1 MAQFF
6 IHRPIFAWVIAL
18 VIMLAGILTL
28 TKMPIAQYPTIAP
41 PTVTISATYP
51 GASAST
57 VENTVTQIIE
67 QQMNGLDGLRY
78 ISSNSAGNGQASIQ
92 LNFEQG
98 VDPDIAQVQVQNKLQ
113 SATALLPEDV
123 QRQGVKVTKSGA
135 SFLQV
140 LAFYSES
147 DSLSADDIK
156 DYVNSNISEPLS
168 RVAGVGEVQVFGGSY
183 AMRIWLDP
191 AKLTSLGITP
201 SDVAAAIRAQN
212 SQVAVGQLGGAP
224 SIEGQVLNATVNAQS
239 MLTTPEQF
247 KNIFLRNTS
256 DGAQVRLGDV
266 ARVELGADTYQFDS
280 KFNGKPAG
288 GVAIKL
294 ATGANALDTSEAV
307 EARMVELR
315 KNYPTG
321 MKDKLAFDTTPFIK
335 ISIESVV
342 HTLIE
347 AIILVFFVMFLFLQN
362 WRATIIPTM
371 AVPVVVLGTFAII
384 NIFGFSINTLTMFAM
399 VLAIGLLVDD
409 AIVVVENVER
419 VMQEDH
425 LDPVAATELSMKQ
438 ITGALIGMTSVLTA
452 VFVPMSFFGG
462 TTGVI
467 YRQFSITLVT
477 AMVLSLVVAV
487 TFTPALCA
495 TILKQHNPNKKPSN
509 NIFARFF
516 RWFNAAFDRTAE
528 KYQTGVN
535 FMTHHKLFS
544 GIVYAAVIGVL
555 VVLFKMLP
563 SSFLPEEDQ
572 GVVMTLVQLPPNATL
587 DRTDK
592 VINTMTHYFMENE
605 KASVESVFSV
615 SGFSFT
621 GIGQNAGLAFV
632 KLKDWE
638 KRTTPEQQIG
648 SLIQRGMA
656 LNMIAKDASYVMPLQ
671 LPAMPE
677 LGVTAG
683 FNFQLK
689 ASAGQ
694 SHEQLL
700 AARNTILGLAAQD
713 KRLAGVRPNG
723 QEDTPQYQINIDQA
737 QAGAMGVSI
746 ADINSTMSMA
756 WGGSYIN
763 DFIDRGRVK
772 KVYVQ
777 GEAHARMMPED
788 LNKWYVRNNKGEMI
802 PFSSFA
808 TGTWTY
814 GSPRLERYNGIAS
827 MNIQGSPAPG
837 TSSGDAMLAMEEIV
851 AKLPSMGLQGF
862 DYEWTGLSLE
872 ERESGSQAPFLY
884 ALSLLIVFLCL
895 AALYESWSVPFS
907 ILLVVPLGVV
917 GAIILTMFGHTGLFG
932 GITLFG
938 RTYFAP
944 DANLSNNIYFQVALI
959 AVIGLSAK
967 NAILIVE
974 FAKELQEKG
983 ESLFDATLHA
993 AKMRLRPII
1002 MTTLAFGFGVLPL
1015 ALSSGA
1021 GAGSQHS
1028 VGYGVLGGVITS
1040 TLLGIFFIPVF
1051 FVWVRSIFK
1060 YKPKNQN
1067 LQEHKS

>member
-28 TKMPIAQYPTIAP
+28 SNMPIAQYPTIAP

-51 GASAST
+51 GASAET

-78 ISSNSAGNGQASIQ
+78 ISSNSAGNGSASIA

-123 QRQGVKVTKSGA
+123 QRQGVRVTKSGA

-140 LAFYSES
+140 LAFYSPDGS
-147 DSLSADDIK
+147 MSANDIK

-191 AKLTSLGITP
+191 AKMASLQVTP
-201 SDVAAAIRAQN
+201 SDIATAIRTQN
-212 SQVAVGQLGGAP
+212 AQVAVGQLGGAP
-224 SIEGQVLNATVNAQS
+224 AVEGQVLNATVTAQS
-239 MLTTPEQF
+239 LLQTPEQF
-247 KNIFLRNTS
+247 SNIFLKNTAS
-256 DGAQVRLGDV
+256 GAQVRLGDV
-266 ARVELGADTYQFDS
+266 ARVELGADNYQFDS

-294 ATGANALDTSEAV
+294 ATGANALDTAQAV
-307 EARMVELR
+307 EERLKLLR
-315 KNYPTG
+315 PNYPQG
-321 MKDKLAFDTTPFIK
+321 MVDQLAFDTTPFIEL
-335 ISIESVV
+335 SIKSVV
-342 HTLIE
+342 KTLIE
-347 AIILVFFVMFLFLQN
+347 AIILVFLVMFLFLQN

-371 AVPVVVLGTFAII
+371 AVPVVVLGTFAVI
-384 NIFGFSINTLTMFAM
+384 NMFGFSINTLTMFAM

-419 VMQEDH
+419 VMVEEH
-425 LDPVAATELSMKQ
+425 LDPVAATEKSMKQ
-438 ITGALIGMTSVLTA
+438 ISGALIGITSVLSA
-452 VFVPMSFFGG
+452 VFVPMAFFGG

-467 YRQFSITLVT
+467 YRQFSVTLVT
-477 AMVLSLVVAV
+477 AMVLSLIVAL

-495 TILKQHNPNKKPSN
+495 TMLKQHDPNKPESN
-509 NIFARFF
+509 GLFARFF
-516 RWFNAAFDRTAE
+516 RWFNRSFDKMSV
-528 KYQTGVN
+528 KYQGGVN
-535 FMTHHKLFS
+535 RMTHSKIFS
-544 GIVYAAVIGVL
+544 GIIYGAVL
-555 VVLFKMLP
+555 VVIVLLFQKLP
-563 SSFLPEEDQ
+563 SSFLPDEDQ
-572 GVVMTLVQLPPNATL
+572 GVVMTLVQLPPNASL
-587 DRTDK
+587 ERTDK
-592 VINTMTHYFMENE
+592 VVSTMTNYFLENE
-605 KASVESVFSV
+605 KEHVESVFSV
-615 SGFSFT
+615 AGFSFT
-621 GIGQNAGLAFV
+621 GVGQNAGLAFI
-632 KLKDWE
+632 KLKDWSE
-638 KRTTPEQQIG
+638 RTSPESQVGAI
-648 SLIQRGMA
+648 IQRGMA
-656 LNMIAKDASYVMPLQ
+656 LNMIVKDASYIMPLQ

-677 LGVTAG
+677 LGVSAG
-683 FNFQLK
+683 FNLQLK
-689 ASAGQ
+689 DASGQ
-694 SHEQLL
+694 GHEKLTM
-700 AARNTILGLAAQD
+700 ARNIILSEAAKD
-713 KRLAGVRPNG
+713 PRLAGVRPNG
-723 QEDTPQYQINIDQA
+723 QEDTPQYRVIVDHA
-737 QAGAMGVSI
+737 QAGALGVSI
-746 ADINSTMSMA
+746 AEINSTMGMA

-777 GEAHARMMPED
+777 GEAGSRMMPED
-788 LNKWYVRNNKGEMI
+788 LDQWYVRNNRGEMV
-802 PFSSFA
+802 PFSAFA
-808 TGTWTY
+808 TGEWTY
-814 GSPRLERYNGIAS
+814 GSPRLERYNGVSS
-827 MNIQGSPAPG
+827 MNIQGTPAPG
-837 TSSGDAMLAMEEIV
+837 VSSGDAMVAMEEII
-851 AKLPSMGLQGF
+851 AKLPDMGLQGF

-872 ERESGSQAPFLY
+872 ERESGDQAPFLY

-895 AALYESWSVPFS
+895 AALYESWSIPFS
-907 ILLVVPLGVV
+907 VLLVVPLGIV
-917 GAIILTMFGHTGLFG
+917 GALFLTFSGMVLFQN
-932 GITLFG
+932 
-938 RTYFAP
+938 P
-944 DANLSNNIYFQVALI
+944 NLSNNIYFQVAII

-983 ESLFDATLHA
+983 EDLFEATLHA

-1028 VGYGVLGGVITS
+1028 VGYGVLGGVISS

-1051 FVWVRSIFK
+1051 YVWIRSIFK
-1060 YKPKNQN
+1060 YKPKQQN
-1067 LQEHKS
+1067 HQEHVS

>member
-18 VIMLAGILTL
+18 VIMLAGIITL
-28 TKMPIAQYPTIAP
+28 TKMPVAQYPTIAP
-41 PTVTISATYP
+41 PSVTISATYP
-51 GASAST
+51 GASAQT

-78 ISSNSAGNGQASIQ
+78 ISSNSAGNGQASIN

-98 VDPDIAQVQVQNKLQ
+98 IDPDIAQVQVQNKLQ

-135 SFLQV
+135 SFMQV
-140 LAFYSES
+140 LAFYSP
-147 DSLSADDIK
+147 DGSLSAADIK

-191 AKLTSLGITP
+191 AKMTSLQITP
-201 SDVAAAIRAQN
+201 SDVATAINAQN

-224 SIEGQVLNATVNAQS
+224 SVQGQVLNATVNAQS
-239 MLTTPEQF
+239 MLQTPEQF
-247 KNIFLRNTS
+247 RNIFLKNTAS
-256 DGAQVRLGDV
+256 GAQVRLGDV
-266 ARVELGADTYQFDS
+266 ARVELGSDNYQFDS
-280 KFNGKPAG
+280 KFNGKAAG

-294 ATGANALDTSEAV
+294 ATGANALDTAAAV
-307 EARMVELR
+307 EKRLSELR
-315 KNYPTG
+315 KNYPNG
-321 MKDKLAFDTTPFIK
+321 LKDQLAYDTTPFIK
-335 ISIESVV
+335 LSIESVV

-347 AIILVFFVMFLFLQN
+347 AVVLVFIVMFLFLQN
-362 WRATIIPTM
+362 WRATIIPTL
-371 AVPVVVLGTFAII
+371 AVPVVVLGTFAVI

-419 VMQEDH
+419 VMQEEH
-425 LDPVAATELSMKQ
+425 LDPVAATEKSMQQ
-438 ITGALIGMTSVLTA
+438 ISGALVGITSVLTA
-452 VFVPMSFFGG
+452 VFVPMAFFAG

-477 AMVLSLVVAV
+477 AMILSLIVAL

-495 TILKQHNPNKKPSN
+495 TLLKQHDPNKAESN

-516 RWFNAAFDRTAE
+516 RWFNSSFE
-528 KYQTGVN
+528 KLSVKYQGGVN
-535 FMTHHKLFS
+535 RMTHHKVFS
-544 GIVYAAVIGVL
+544 GVVYLLVIAGL
-555 VVLFKMLP
+555 VGLYKALP
-563 SSFLPEEDQ
+563 SSFLPDEDQ
-572 GVVMTLVQLPPNATL
+572 GVVMTLVQLPPSASL
-587 DRTDK
+587 ERTDK
-592 VINTMTHYFMENE
+592 VITTMTDYFMNKE
-605 KASVESVFSV
+605 KEHVESIFTV

-621 GIGQNAGLAFV
+621 GVGQNAGLAFI
-632 KLKDWE
+632 KLKDWSE
-638 KRTTPEQQIG
+638 RTTPESQIG
-648 SLIQRGMA
+648 AIIQRGMA
-656 LNMIAKDASYVMPLQ
+656 LNMIVKDASYIMPLQ

-677 LGVTAG
+677 LGVSAG
-683 FNFQLK
+683 FDIQLK
-689 ASAGQ
+689 DASGQ
-694 SHEQLL
+694 GHEKLI
-700 AARNTILGLAAQD
+700 AARNAILGMAAQD

-746 ADINSTMSMA
+746 ADINTTMSMA

-763 DFIDRGRVK
+763 DFVDRGRVK

-777 GEAHARMMPED
+777 GEANARMMPED
-788 LNKWYVRNNKGEMI
+788 LNKWYVRNSSGTMV
-802 PFSSFA
+802 PFSAFA
-808 TGTWTY
+808 TGEWTY
-814 GSPRLERYNGIAS
+814 GSPRLERYNGVS
-827 MNIQGSPAPG
+827 SVNIQGTPAPG
-837 TSSGDAMLAMEEIV
+837 VSSGDAMLAMEEIIG
-851 AKLPSMGLQGF
+851 KLPSMGLQGF

-872 ERESGSQAPFLY
+872 ERDSGNQTAPLLV
-884 ALSLLIVFLCL
+884 LSMLIVFLCL
-895 AALYESWSVPFS
+895 AALYESWSIPVS
-907 ILLVVPLGVV
+907 VLLVVPLGIL
-917 GAIILTMFGHTGLFG
+917 GAFALTWLGMIIKGD
-932 GITLFG
+932 
-938 RTYFAP
+938 P
-944 DANLSNNIYFQVALI
+944 NLSFNIYFQVAI
-959 AVIGLSAK
+959 VAVIGLSAK

-974 FAKELQEKG
+974 FAKELQEQG
-983 ESLFDATLHA
+983 EDLFDATLHA

-1015 ALSSGA
+1015 ALSTGA

-1028 VGYGVLGGVITS
+1028 VGFGVLGGVISS

-1051 FVWVRSIFK
+1051 FVWIRSIFK
-1060 YKPKNQN
+1060 YKPKKQNNQE
-1067 LQEHKS
+1067 QTS

>member
-51 GASAST
+51 GASAET

-78 ISSNSAGNGQASIQ
+78 ISSNSAGNGSSSIS

-123 QRQGVKVTKSGA
+123 QRQGVRVTKSGA

-140 LAFYSES
+140 LAFYSPDGS
-147 DSLSADDIK
+147 MNADDIK

-191 AKLTSLGITP
+191 AKMASLQVTP
-201 SDVAAAIRAQN
+201 SDIATAIRTQN
-212 SQVAVGQLGGAP
+212 AQVAVGQLGGAP
-224 SIEGQVLNATVNAQS
+224 AVEGQVLNATVTAQS
-239 MLTTPEQF
+239 LLQTPEQF
-247 KNIFLRNTS
+247 SNIFLKNTTS
-256 DGAQVRLGDV
+256 GAQVRLGDV
-266 ARVELGADTYQFDS
+266 ARVELGADNYQFDS

-294 ATGANALDTSEAV
+294 ATGANALDTAQAV
-307 EARMVELR
+307 EERLEQLR
-315 KNYPTG
+315 PNYPQG
-321 MKDKLAFDTTPFIK
+321 MVDQLAFDTTPFIEL
-335 ISIESVV
+335 SIKSVV
-342 HTLIE
+342 KTLIE
-347 AIILVFFVMFLFLQN
+347 AIILVFLVMFLFLQN

-371 AVPVVVLGTFAII
+371 AVPVVVLGTFAVI
-384 NIFGFSINTLTMFAM
+384 NVFGFSINTLTMFAM

-419 VMQEDH
+419 VMVEEH
-425 LDPVAATELSMKQ
+425 LDPVSATEKSMKQ
-438 ITGALIGMTSVLTA
+438 ISGALIGITSVLSA
-452 VFVPMSFFGG
+452 VFVPMAFFGG

-477 AMVLSLVVAV
+477 AMVLSLIVAL

-495 TILKQHNPNKKPSN
+495 TLLKQHDPNKPQSN
-509 NIFARFF
+509 GIFARFF
-516 RWFNAAFDRTAE
+516 RWFNSSFDKVSV
-528 KYQTGVN
+528 KYQGGVN
-535 FMTHHKLFS
+535 RMTHSKIFS
-544 GIVYAAVIGVL
+544 GVVYA
-555 VVLFKMLP
+555 VVLGIIVLLFQKLP
-563 SSFLPEEDQ
+563 SSFLPDEDQ

-587 DRTDK
+587 ERTDK
-592 VINTMTHYFMENE
+592 VVSTMTNYFLENE
-605 KASVESVFSV
+605 KEHVESVFSV
-615 SGFSFT
+615 AGFSFT
-621 GIGQNAGLAFV
+621 GVGQNAGLAFI
-632 KLKDWE
+632 KLKDWSE
-638 KRTTPEQQIG
+638 RHSPESQVGAI
-648 SLIQRGMA
+648 IQRGMA
-656 LNMIAKDASYVMPLQ
+656 LNMIVKDASYIMPLQ

-677 LGVTAG
+677 LGVSAG
-683 FNFQLK
+683 FNLQLK
-689 ASAGQ
+689 AASGQ
-694 SHEQLL
+694 SHDQLL

-713 KRLAGVRPNG
+713 SRLAGVRPNG
-723 QEDTPQYQINIDQA
+723 QEDTPQYRVIVDHA
-737 QAGAMGVSI
+737 QAGALGVSV
-746 ADINSTMSMA
+746 AEINSTMGIA

-777 GEAHARMMPED
+777 GEAGSRMMPED
-788 LNKWYVRNNKGEMI
+788 LDQWYVRNNRGEMV
-802 PFSSFA
+802 PFSAFA
-808 TGTWTY
+808 TGEWTY
-814 GSPRLERYNGIAS
+814 GSPRLERYNGVSS
-827 MNIQGSPAPG
+827 MNIQGTPAPG
-837 TSSGDAMLAMEEIV
+837 ISSGDAMVAMEEIV
-851 AKLPSMGLQGF
+851 AKLPEMGLQGF

-872 ERESGSQAPFLY
+872 ERESGAQAPFLY

-895 AALYESWSVPFS
+895 AALYESWSIPFS
-907 ILLVVPLGVV
+907 VLLVVPLGIV
-917 GAIILTMFGHTGLFG
+917 GALLLTFG
-932 GITLFG
+932 GMVLLQN
-938 RTYFAP
+938 P
-944 DANLSNNIYFQVALI
+944 NLSNNIYFQVAII

-974 FAKELQEKG
+974 FAKELQEQG
-983 ESLFDATLHA
+983 EELFEATLHA

-1015 ALSSGA
+1015 ALASGA

-1028 VGYGVLGGVITS
+1028 VGYGVLGGVISS

-1051 FVWVRSIFK
+1051 YVWIRSVFK
-1060 YKPKNQN
+1060 YKPKQQNQ
-1067 LQEHKS
+1067 EYKS

>member
-28 TKMPIAQYPTIAP
+28 SNMPIAQYPTIAP

-51 GASAST
+51 GASAET

-78 ISSNSAGNGQASIQ
+78 ISSNSAGNGSASIA

-123 QRQGVKVTKSGA
+123 QRQGVRVTKSSA

-140 LAFYSES
+140 LAFYSPDGS
-147 DSLSADDIK
+147 MSANDIK

-191 AKLTSLGITP
+191 AKMASLQVTP
-201 SDVAAAIRAQN
+201 SDIATAIRTQN
-212 SQVAVGQLGGAP
+212 AQVAVGQLGGAP
-224 SIEGQVLNATVNAQS
+224 AVEGQVLNATVTAQS
-239 MLTTPEQF
+239 LLQTPEQF
-247 KNIFLRNTS
+247 SNIFLKNTAS
-256 DGAQVRLGDV
+256 GAQVRLGDV
-266 ARVELGADTYQFDS
+266 ARVELGADNYEFDS

-288 GVAIKL
+288 GVAIRL
-294 ATGANALDTSEAV
+294 ATGANALDTAQAV
-307 EARMVELR
+307 EERLKLLR
-315 KNYPTG
+315 PNYPQG
-321 MKDKLAFDTTPFIK
+321 MVDQLAFDTTPFIEL
-335 ISIESVV
+335 SIKSVV
-342 HTLIE
+342 KTLIE
-347 AIILVFFVMFLFLQN
+347 AIILVFLVMFLFLQN

-371 AVPVVVLGTFAII
+371 AVPVVVLGTFAVI
-384 NIFGFSINTLTMFAM
+384 NMFGFSINTLTMFAM

-419 VMQEDH
+419 VMVEEH
-425 LDPVAATELSMKQ
+425 LDPVAATEKSMKQ
-438 ITGALIGMTSVLTA
+438 ISGALIGITSVLSA
-452 VFVPMSFFGG
+452 VFVPMAFFGG

-467 YRQFSITLVT
+467 YRQFSVTLVT
-477 AMVLSLVVAV
+477 AMVLSLIVAL

-495 TILKQHNPNKKPSN
+495 TMLKQHDPNKPESN
-509 NIFARFF
+509 GLFARFF
-516 RWFNAAFDRTAE
+516 RWFNRSFE
-528 KYQTGVN
+528 KMSVKYQGGVN
-535 FMTHHKLFS
+535 RMTHSKIFS
-544 GIVYAAVIGVL
+544 GIIYGAVL
-555 VVLFKMLP
+555 VVIVLLFQKLP
-563 SSFLPEEDQ
+563 SSFLPDEDQ
-572 GVVMTLVQLPPNATL
+572 GVVMTLVQLPPNASL
-587 DRTDK
+587 ERTDK
-592 VINTMTHYFMENE
+592 VISTMTNYFLENE
-605 KASVESVFSV
+605 KEHVESVFSV
-615 SGFSFT
+615 AGFSFT
-621 GIGQNAGLAFV
+621 GVGQNAGLAFI
-632 KLKDWE
+632 KLKDWSE
-638 KRTTPEQQIG
+638 RTSPESQIG
-648 SLIQRGMA
+648 AIIQRGMA
-656 LNMIAKDASYVMPLQ
+656 LNMIVKDASYIMPLQ

-677 LGVTAG
+677 LGVSAG
-683 FNFQLK
+683 FNLQLK
-689 ASAGQ
+689 DASGQ
-694 SHEQLL
+694 GHEKLTM
-700 AARNTILGLAAQD
+700 ARNIILGEAAKD
-713 KRLAGVRPNG
+713 PRLAGVRPNG
-723 QEDTPQYQINIDQA
+723 QEDTPQYRVIVDHA
-737 QAGAMGVSI
+737 QAGALGVSI
-746 ADINSTMSMA
+746 AEINSTMGMA

-777 GEAHARMMPED
+777 GEAGSRMMPED
-788 LNKWYVRNNKGEMI
+788 LDQWYVRNNRGEMV
-802 PFSSFA
+802 PFSAFA
-808 TGTWTY
+808 TGEWTY
-814 GSPRLERYNGIAS
+814 GSPRLERYNGVSS
-827 MNIQGSPAPG
+827 MNIQGTPAPG
-837 TSSGDAMLAMEEIV
+837 VSSGDAMVAMEEII
-851 AKLPSMGLQGF
+851 AKLPDMGLQGF

-872 ERESGSQAPFLY
+872 ERESGDQAPFLY

-895 AALYESWSVPFS
+895 AALYESWSIPFS
-907 ILLVVPLGVV
+907 VLLVVPLGIV
-917 GAIILTMFGHTGLFG
+917 GALFLTFSGMVLFQN
-932 GITLFG
+932 
-938 RTYFAP
+938 P
-944 DANLSNNIYFQVALI
+944 NLSNNIYFQVAII

-983 ESLFDATLHA
+983 EDLFEATLHA

-1028 VGYGVLGGVITS
+1028 VGYGVLGGVISS

-1051 FVWVRSIFK
+1051 YVWIRSIFK
-1060 YKPKNQN
+1060 YKPKQQN
-1067 LQEHKS
+1067 HQEHVS

>member
-18 VIMLAGILTL
+18 VIMLAGIITL
-28 TKMPIAQYPTIAP
+28 TKMPVAQYPTISP
-41 PTVTISATYP
+41 PSVTISATYP
-51 GASAST
+51 GASAQT

-78 ISSNSAGNGQASIQ
+78 ISSNSAGNGQASIN

-98 VDPDIAQVQVQNKLQ
+98 IDPDIAQVQVQNKLQ

-135 SFLQV
+135 SFMQV
-140 LAFYSES
+140 LAFYSP
-147 DSLSADDIK
+147 DGSLSAADIK

-191 AKLTSLGITP
+191 AKMTSLQITP
-201 SDVAAAIRAQN
+201 SDVATAINAQN

-224 SIEGQVLNATVNAQS
+224 SVQGQVLNATVNAQS
-239 MLTTPEQF
+239 MLQTPEQF
-247 KNIFLRNTS
+247 RNIFLKNTAS
-256 DGAQVRLGDV
+256 GAQVRLGDV
-266 ARVELGADTYQFDS
+266 ARVELGSDNYQFDS
-280 KFNGKPAG
+280 KFNGKAAG

-294 ATGANALDTSEAV
+294 ATGANALDTAAAV
-307 EARMVELR
+307 EKRLSELR
-315 KNYPTG
+315 KNYPNG
-321 MKDKLAFDTTPFIK
+321 LKDQLAYDTTPFIK
-335 ISIESVV
+335 LSIESVV

-347 AIILVFFVMFLFLQN
+347 AVVLVFIVMFLFLQN
-362 WRATIIPTM
+362 WRATIIPTL
-371 AVPVVVLGTFAII
+371 AVPVVVLGTFAVI

-419 VMQEDH
+419 VMQEEH
-425 LDPVAATELSMKQ
+425 LDPVAATEKSMQQ
-438 ITGALIGMTSVLTA
+438 ISGALVGITSVLTA
-452 VFVPMSFFGG
+452 VFVPMAFFAG

-477 AMVLSLVVAV
+477 AMILSLIVAL

-495 TILKQHNPNKKPSN
+495 TLLKQHDPNKAESN

-516 RWFNAAFDRTAE
+516 RWFNSSFE
-528 KYQTGVN
+528 KLSVKYQGGVN
-535 FMTHHKLFS
+535 RMTHHKVFS
-544 GIVYAAVIGVL
+544 GVVYLLVIAGL
-555 VVLFKMLP
+555 VGLYKALP
-563 SSFLPEEDQ
+563 SSFLPDEDQ
-572 GVVMTLVQLPPNATL
+572 GVVMTLVQLPPSASL
-587 DRTDK
+587 ERTDK
-592 VINTMTHYFMENE
+592 VITTMTDYFMNKE
-605 KASVESVFSV
+605 KEHVESIFTV

-621 GIGQNAGLAFV
+621 GVGQNAGLAFI
-632 KLKDWE
+632 KLKDWSE
-638 KRTTPEQQIG
+638 RTTPESQIG
-648 SLIQRGMA
+648 AIIQRGMA
-656 LNMIAKDASYVMPLQ
+656 LNMIVKDASYIMPLQ

-677 LGVTAG
+677 LGVSAG
-683 FNFQLK
+683 FNIQLK
-689 ASAGQ
+689 DASGQ
-694 SHEQLL
+694 GHEKLI
-700 AARNTILGLAAQD
+700 AARNAILGMAAQD

-746 ADINSTMSMA
+746 ADINTTMSMA

-763 DFIDRGRVK
+763 DFVDRGRVK

-777 GEAHARMMPED
+777 GEANARMMPED
-788 LNKWYVRNNKGEMI
+788 LNKWYVRNSAGTMV
-802 PFSSFA
+802 PFSAFA
-808 TGTWTY
+808 TGEWTY
-814 GSPRLERYNGIAS
+814 GSPRLERYNGVS
-827 MNIQGSPAPG
+827 SVNIQGTPAPG
-837 TSSGDAMLAMEEIV
+837 VSSGDAMLAMEEIIG
-851 AKLPSMGLQGF
+851 KLPSMGLQGF

-872 ERESGSQAPFLY
+872 ERDSGNQTAPLLV
-884 ALSLLIVFLCL
+884 LSMLIVFLCL
-895 AALYESWSVPFS
+895 AALYESWSIPVS
-907 ILLVVPLGVV
+907 VLLVVPLGIL
-917 GAIILTMFGHTGLFG
+917 GAFALTWLGMIIKGD
-932 GITLFG
+932 
-938 RTYFAP
+938 P
-944 DANLSNNIYFQVALI
+944 NLSFNIYFQVAI
-959 AVIGLSAK
+959 VAVIGLSAK

-974 FAKELQEKG
+974 FAKELQEQG
-983 ESLFDATLHA
+983 EDLFDATLHA

-1015 ALSSGA
+1015 ALSTGA

-1028 VGYGVLGGVITS
+1028 VGFGVLGGVISS

-1051 FVWVRSIFK
+1051 FVWIRSIFK
-1060 YKPKNQN
+1060 YKPKKQNNQE
-1067 LQEHKS
+1067 QTS

>member
-18 VIMLAGILTL
+18 VIMLAGILTIS
-28 TKMPIAQYPTIAP
+28 KMPIAQYPTIAP

-51 GASAST
+51 GASAAT

-78 ISSNSAGNGQASIQ
+78 ISSNSAGNGQASIA

-123 QRQGVKVTKSGA
+123 QRQGVRVTKSGA

-140 LAFYSES
+140 LAFYSPDGS
-147 DSLSADDIK
+147 MTADDIK

-191 AKLTSLGITP
+191 AKMASLQVTP
-201 SDVAAAIRAQN
+201 SDIATAIRTQN
-212 SQVAVGQLGGAP
+212 AQVAVGQLGGAP
-224 SIEGQVLNATVNAQS
+224 AVEGQVLNATVTAQS
-239 MLTTPEQF
+239 LLQTPEQF
-247 KNIFLRNTS
+247 SNIFLKNTTS
-256 DGAQVRLGDV
+256 GAQVRLGDV
-266 ARVELGADTYQFDS
+266 ARVELGADNYQFDS

-294 ATGANALDTSEAV
+294 ATGANALDTAQAV
-307 EARMVELR
+307 EERLEQLR
-315 KNYPTG
+315 PNYPQG
-321 MKDKLAFDTTPFIK
+321 MVDTLAFDTTPFIQL
-335 ISIESVV
+335 SIESVV

-347 AIILVFFVMFLFLQN
+347 AVILVFIVMFLFLQN

-371 AVPVVVLGTFAII
+371 AVPVVVLGTFAVI
-384 NIFGFSINTLTMFAM
+384 NVFGFSINTLTMFAM

-419 VMQEDH
+419 VMVEEH
-425 LDPVAATELSMKQ
+425 LDPVSATEKSMKQ
-438 ITGALIGMTSVLTA
+438 ISGALIGITSVLSA
-452 VFVPMSFFGG
+452 VFVPMAFFGG

-477 AMVLSLVVAV
+477 AMVLSLIVAL

-495 TILKQHNPNKKPSN
+495 TLLKQHDPNKPQSN
-509 NIFARFF
+509 GIFARFF
-516 RWFNAAFDRTAE
+516 RWFNSSFDKVSV
-528 KYQTGVN
+528 KYQGGVN
-535 FMTHHKLFS
+535 RMTHSKIFS
-544 GIVYAAVIGVL
+544 GVVYA
-555 VVLFKMLP
+555 VVLGIIVLLFQKLP
-563 SSFLPEEDQ
+563 SSFLPDEDQ

-587 DRTDK
+587 ERTDK
-592 VINTMTHYFMENE
+592 VINTMTGYFLENE
-605 KASVESVFSV
+605 KDHVQSVFSV
-615 SGFSFT
+615 AGFSFT
-621 GIGQNAGLAFV
+621 GVGQNAGLAFI
-632 KLKDWE
+632 KLKDWSE
-638 KRTTPEQQIG
+638 RTTPESQVGAI
-648 SLIQRGMA
+648 IQRGMA
-656 LNMIAKDASYVMPLQ
+656 LNMIVKDASYIMPLQ

-677 LGVTAG
+677 LGVSAG
-683 FNFQLK
+683 FNMQLK
-689 ASAGQ
+689 AASGQ

-700 AARNTILGLAAQD
+700 AARNTVLGLAAQD

-723 QEDTPQYQINIDQA
+723 QEDNPQYRVIVDHA
-737 QAGAMGVSI
+737 QAGALGVSI
-746 ADINSTMSMA
+746 SEINSTMSMA

-763 DFIDRGRVK
+763 DFLDRGRVK

-777 GEAHARMMPED
+777 GEASSRMMPED
-788 LNKWYVRNNKGEMI
+788 LNQWYVRNNRGEMV
-802 PFSSFA
+802 PFSAFA
-808 TGTWTY
+808 TGEWTY
-814 GSPRLERYNGIAS
+814 GSPRLERYNGVSA
-827 MNIQGSPAPG
+827 MNIQGTPAPG
-837 TSSGDAMLAMEEIV
+837 VSSGDAMRAMEEII
-851 AKLPSMGLQGF
+851 AKLPEMGMQGF

-872 ERESGSQAPFLY
+872 ERESGAQAPFLY

-895 AALYESWSVPFS
+895 AALYESWSIPFS
-907 ILLVVPLGVV
+907 VLLVVPLGIV
-917 GAIILTMFGHTGLFG
+917 GALLLTFG
-932 GITLFG
+932 GMILFKD
-938 RTYFAP
+938 P
-944 DANLSNNIYFQVALI
+944 NLSNNIYFQVAII

-974 FAKELQEKG
+974 FAKELQEQG
-983 ESLFDATLHA
+983 EELFDATLHA

-1015 ALSSGA
+1015 ALASGA

-1028 VGYGVLGGVITS
+1028 VGYGVLGGVISS

-1051 FVWVRSIFK
+1051 YVWIRSIFK
-1060 YKPKNQN
+1060 YKPKQQNQ
-1067 LQEHKS
+1067 EY

>member
-51 GASAST
+51 GASAAT

-92 LNFEQG
+92 LNFNQG

-140 LAFYSES
+140 IAFYSPDS
-147 DSLSADDIK
+147 SLSADDIK

-183 AMRIWLDP
+183 AMRIWMDP
-191 AKLTSLGITP
+191 AKMASLQVTP
-201 SDVAAAIRAQN
+201 SDIAAALKTQN
-212 SQVAVGQLGGAP
+212 AQVAVGQLGGAP
-224 SIEGQVLNATVNAQS
+224 SVQGQVLNATVNAQS
-239 MLTTPEQF
+239 LLTTPEEF
-247 KNIFLRNTS
+247 KNIFLKNTTS
-256 DGAQVRLGDV
+256 GAQVRLGDV
-266 ARVELGADTYQFDS
+266 ARVELGADNYQFDS

-294 ATGANALDTSEAV
+294 ATGANALDTAAAV
-307 EARMVELR
+307 EARLVDLR

-321 MKDKLAFDTTPFIK
+321 MQDKLAFDTTPFIQL
-335 ISIESVV
+335 SIESVV
-342 HTLIE
+342 HTLVE
-347 AIILVFFVMFLFLQN
+347 AVILVFLVMFLFLQN

-371 AVPVVVLGTFAII
+371 AVPVVVLGTFAVI
-384 NIFGFSINTLTMFAM
+384 NVFGFSINTLTMFAM

-419 VMQEDH
+419 IMAEEH
-425 LDPVAATELSMKQ
+425 LDPVEATEISMKQ
-438 ITGALIGMTSVLTA
+438 ISGALVGITSVLSA
-452 VFVPMSFFGG
+452 VFVPMAFMSG

-477 AMVLSLVVAV
+477 AMILSLIVAL

-495 TILKQHNPNKKPSN
+495 TILKQHDKNAAPSN
-509 NIFARFF
+509 SLPARFF
-516 RWFNAAFDRTAE
+516 RWFNETFDKVAG
-528 KYQTGVN
+528 KYQNGVN
-535 FMTHHKLFS
+535 RMTHHKLFS
-544 GIVYAAVIGVL
+544 GLLYGAVI
-555 VVLFKMLP
+555 VVLGLLFTKLP
-563 SSFLPEEDQ
+563 SSFLPDEDQ

-592 VINTMTHYFMENE
+592 TISTMTDYFLNKE
-605 KASVESVFSV
+605 KDYVESVFSV

-621 GIGQNAGLAFV
+621 GVGQNAGLAFI

-638 KRTTPEQQIG
+638 ERTTPEAQIG
-648 SLIQRGMA
+648 KIIQRGMA
-656 LNMIAKDASYVMPLQ
+656 LNMIVKDASYIMPLQ

-683 FNFQLK
+683 FNLQLK
-689 ASAGQ
+689 DSSGLG
-694 SHEQLL
+694 HEQLL
-700 AARNTILGLAAQD
+700 NARNAILGMAAQD
-713 KRLAGVRPNG
+713 KRLTGVRPNG
-723 QEDTPQYQINIDQA
+723 QEDTPQYKIIVDQA

-746 ADINSTMSMA
+746 SEINTTMGMA

-763 DFIDRGRVK
+763 DFVDRGRVK

-777 GEAHARMMPED
+777 GEADSRMMPED
-788 LNKWYVRNNKGEMI
+788 LNKWYVRNNQGTMV
-802 PFSSFA
+802 PFSAFA
-808 TGTWTY
+808 TGEWTY
-814 GSPRLERYNGIAS
+814 GSPRLERYNGISS
-827 MNIQGSPAPG
+827 MNIQGTPAPG
-837 TSSGDAMLAMEEIV
+837 VSSGDAMAAMEEII
-851 AKLPSMGLQGF
+851 AKLPSMGLKGF

-872 ERESGSQAPFLY
+872 ERESGAQAPIIY

-895 AALYESWSVPFS
+895 AALYESWSIPFS
-907 ILLVVPLGVV
+907 VLLVVPLGVV
-917 GAIILTMFGHTGLFG
+917 GAVVLTFLGMVL
-932 GITLFG
+932 LK
-938 RTYFAP
+938 
-944 DANLSNNIYFQVALI
+944 DSNLSNNIYFQVAI
-959 AVIGLSAK
+959 VAVIGLAAK

-983 ESLFDATLHA
+983 EDLFEATMHA
-993 AKMRLRPII
+993 ARMRLRPII

-1015 ALSSGA
+1015 ALASGA

-1028 VGYGVLGGVITS
+1028 VGYGVLGGVISS

-1051 FVWVRSIFK
+1051 YVWIRSIFK
-1060 YKPKNQN
+1060 YKPKQQN
-1067 LQEHKS
+1067 NQEHTS

>member
-6 IHRPIFAWVIAL
+6 IHRPIFAWVISL

-28 TKMPIAQYPTIAP
+28 SNMPIAQYPTIAP

-51 GASAST
+51 GASAET

-78 ISSNSAGNGQASIQ
+78 ISSNSAGNGSASIA

-123 QRQGVKVTKSGA
+123 QRQGVRVTKSGA

-140 LAFYSES
+140 LAFYSPDGS
-147 DSLSADDIK
+147 MSANDIK

-191 AKLTSLGITP
+191 AKMASLQVTP
-201 SDVAAAIRAQN
+201 SDIATAIRTQN
-212 SQVAVGQLGGAP
+212 AQVAVGQLGGAP
-224 SIEGQVLNATVNAQS
+224 AIEGQVLNATVTAQS
-239 MLTTPEQF
+239 LLQTPEQF
-247 KNIFLRNTS
+247 SNIFLKNTAS
-256 DGAQVRLGDV
+256 GAQVRLGDV
-266 ARVELGADTYQFDS
+266 ARVELGADNYQFDS

-294 ATGANALDTSEAV
+294 ATGANALDTAQAV
-307 EARMVELR
+307 EERLKLLR
-315 KNYPTG
+315 PNYPQG
-321 MKDKLAFDTTPFIK
+321 MVDQLAFDTTPFIEL
-335 ISIESVV
+335 SIKSVV
-342 HTLIE
+342 KTLIE
-347 AIILVFFVMFLFLQN
+347 AIILVFLVMFLFLQN

-371 AVPVVVLGTFAII
+371 AVPVVVLGTFAVI
-384 NIFGFSINTLTMFAM
+384 NMFGFSINTLTMFAM

-419 VMQEDH
+419 VMVEEH
-425 LDPVAATELSMKQ
+425 LDPVAATEKSMKQ
-438 ITGALIGMTSVLTA
+438 ISGALIGITSVLSA
-452 VFVPMSFFGG
+452 VFVPMAFFGG

-467 YRQFSITLVT
+467 YRQFSVTLVT
-477 AMVLSLVVAV
+477 AMVLSLIVAL

-495 TILKQHNPNKKPSN
+495 TMLKQHDPNKPESN
-509 NIFARFF
+509 GLFARFF
-516 RWFNAAFDRTAE
+516 RWFNRSFDKLSV
-528 KYQTGVN
+528 KYQGGVN
-535 FMTHHKLFS
+535 RMTHSKIFS
-544 GIVYAAVIGVL
+544 GIIYGAVL
-555 VVLFKMLP
+555 VVIVLLFQKLP
-563 SSFLPEEDQ
+563 SSFLPDEDQ
-572 GVVMTLVQLPPNATL
+572 GVVMTLVQLPPNASL
-587 DRTDK
+587 ERTDK
-592 VINTMTHYFMENE
+592 VVSTMTNYFLENE
-605 KASVESVFSV
+605 KEHVESVFSV
-615 SGFSFT
+615 AGFSFT
-621 GIGQNAGLAFV
+621 GVGQNAGLAFI
-632 KLKDWE
+632 KLKDWSE
-638 KRTTPEQQIG
+638 RTSPESQVGAI
-648 SLIQRGMA
+648 IQRGMA
-656 LNMIAKDASYVMPLQ
+656 LNMIVKDASYIMPLQ

-677 LGVTAG
+677 LGVSAG
-683 FNFQLK
+683 FNLQLK
-689 ASAGQ
+689 DASGQ
-694 SHEQLL
+694 GHEKLTM
-700 AARNTILGLAAQD
+700 ARNIILGEAAKD
-713 KRLAGVRPNG
+713 PRLAGVRPNG
-723 QEDTPQYQINIDQA
+723 QEDTPQYRVIVDHA
-737 QAGAMGVSI
+737 QAGALGVSI
-746 ADINSTMSMA
+746 AEINSTMGMA

-777 GEAHARMMPED
+777 GEAGSRMMPED
-788 LNKWYVRNNKGEMI
+788 LDQWYVRNNRGEMV
-802 PFSSFA
+802 PFSAFA
-808 TGTWTY
+808 TGEWTY
-814 GSPRLERYNGIAS
+814 GSPRLERYNGVSS
-827 MNIQGSPAPG
+827 MNIQGTPAPG
-837 TSSGDAMLAMEEIV
+837 VSSGDAMVAMEEII
-851 AKLPSMGLQGF
+851 AKLPDMGLQGF

-872 ERESGSQAPFLY
+872 ERESGDQAPFLY

-895 AALYESWSVPFS
+895 AALYESWSIPFS
-907 ILLVVPLGVV
+907 VLLVVPLGIV
-917 GAIILTMFGHTGLFG
+917 GALFLTFSGMVLFQN
-932 GITLFG
+932 
-938 RTYFAP
+938 P
-944 DANLSNNIYFQVALI
+944 NLSNNIYFQVAII

-983 ESLFDATLHA
+983 EDLFEATLHA

-1028 VGYGVLGGVITS
+1028 VGYGVLGGVISS

-1051 FVWVRSIFK
+1051 YVWIRSIFK
-1060 YKPKNQN
+1060 YKPKQQN
-1067 LQEHKS
+1067 HQEHVS

>member
-18 VIMLAGILTL
+18 VIMLAGILTIS
-28 TKMPIAQYPTIAP
+28 KMPIAQYPTIAP

-51 GASAST
+51 GASAAT

-78 ISSNSAGNGQASIQ
+78 ISSNSAGNGQASIA

-113 SATALLPEDV
+113 SATALLPDDV
-123 QRQGVKVTKSGA
+123 QRQGVRVTKSGA

-140 LAFYSES
+140 LAFYSP
-147 DSLSADDIK
+147 DGSLTADDIK

-191 AKLTSLGITP
+191 AKMASLQVTP
-201 SDVAAAIRAQN
+201 SDVAQAIRTQN
-212 SQVAVGQLGGAP
+212 AQVAVGQLGGAP
-224 SIEGQVLNATVNAQS
+224 QIEGQVLNATVNAQS
-239 MLTTPEQF
+239 LLQTPEQF
-247 KNIFLRNTS
+247 ENIFLKNTTS
-256 DGAQVRLGDV
+256 GAQVRLGDV
-266 ARVELGADTYQFDS
+266 ARVELGADNYQFDS

-294 ATGANALDTSEAV
+294 ATGANALDTAEAV
-307 EARMVELR
+307 EERLKQLR
-315 KNYPTG
+315 PNYPQG
-321 MKDKLAFDTTPFIK
+321 MVDTLAFDTTPFIQL
-335 ISIESVV
+335 SIESVV

-347 AIILVFFVMFLFLQN
+347 AVILVFIVMFLFLQN

-419 VMQEDH
+419 VMAEEH
-425 LDPVAATELSMKQ
+425 LDPVSATEKSMKQ
-438 ITGALIGMTSVLTA
+438 ISGALIGITSVLSA
-452 VFVPMSFFGG
+452 VFVPMAFFGG
-462 TTGVI
+462 STGVI

-477 AMVLSLVVAV
+477 AMVLSLVVAL

-495 TILKQHNPNKKPSN
+495 TILKQHDPNKPQSN
-509 NIFARFF
+509 NPAARFF
-516 RWFNAAFDRTAE
+516 RWFNHSFDRVSV
-528 KYQTGVN
+528 KYQGGVN
-535 FMTHHKLFS
+535 RMTHHKIFS
-544 GIVYAAVIGVL
+544 GIIYAVVIGIIVL
-555 VVLFKMLP
+555 IFQKLP
-563 SSFLPEEDQ
+563 SSFLPDEDQ

-587 DRTDK
+587 ERTDK
-592 VINTMTHYFMENE
+592 VINTMTGYFLENE
-605 KASVESVFSV
+605 KDHVQSVFSV
-615 SGFSFT
+615 AGFSFT
-621 GIGQNAGLAFV
+621 GVGQNAGLAFI
-632 KLKDWE
+632 KLKDWSE
-638 KRTTPEQQIG
+638 RTTPESQVGAI
-648 SLIQRGMA
+648 IQRGMA
-656 LNMIAKDASYVMPLQ
+656 LNMIVKDASYIMPLQ

-677 LGVTAG
+677 LGVSAG
-683 FNFQLK
+683 FNMQLK
-689 ASAGQ
+689 AASGQ

-700 AARNTILGLAAQD
+700 AARNTVLGLAAQD

-723 QEDTPQYQINIDQA
+723 QEDNPQYRVIVDHA
-737 QAGAMGVSI
+737 QAGALGVSI
-746 ADINSTMSMA
+746 SEINSTMSMA

-763 DFIDRGRVK
+763 DFLDRGRVK

-777 GEAHARMMPED
+777 GEASSRMMPED
-788 LNKWYVRNNKGEMI
+788 LNQWYVRNNRGEMV
-802 PFSSFA
+802 PFSAFA
-808 TGTWTY
+808 TGEWTY
-814 GSPRLERYNGIAS
+814 GSPRLERYNGVSA
-827 MNIQGSPAPG
+827 MNIQGTPAPG
-837 TSSGDAMLAMEEIV
+837 VSSGDAMRAMEEII
-851 AKLPSMGLQGF
+851 AKLPEMGMQGF

-872 ERESGSQAPFLY
+872 ERESGAQAPFLY

-895 AALYESWSVPFS
+895 AALYESWSIPFS
-907 ILLVVPLGVV
+907 VLLVVPLGIV
-917 GAIILTMFGHTGLFG
+917 GALFLTFG
-932 GITLFG
+932 GMILFKD
-938 RTYFAP
+938 P
-944 DANLSNNIYFQVALI
+944 NLSNNIYFQVAII

-974 FAKELQEKG
+974 FAKELQEQG
-983 ESLFDATLHA
+983 EELFDATLHA

-1015 ALSSGA
+1015 ALASGA

-1028 VGYGVLGGVITS
+1028 VGYGVLGGVISS

-1051 FVWVRSIFK
+1051 YVWIRSIFK
-1060 YKPKNQN
+1060 YKPKQQNQ
-1067 LQEHKS
+1067 EYKS